1 LYQALL
7 NDARFH
13 DQLLD
18 FDRDIAQTAREAG
31 CPRCDGR
38 LHSARFLRKPRGV
51 PIGVDP
57 EYPVRFSF
65 CCAVDGCRGRMT
77 PASLRFLGGKVWLS
91 TSVVL
96 ATAMQQGITPARVQQ
111 LSAAFGID
119 RRTLVR
125 WRRWWL
131 ATFAGPFQ
139 PIVMAAFMPPPELTG
154 VPGTLLD
161 RFLGDAAAK
170 VIHLLRLLAP
180 LTGGASARH
189 AS

>member
-1 LYQALL
+1 MYQALL

-31 CPRCDGR
+31 CPHCVGR

-65 CCAVDGCRGRMT
+65 CCAQDGCRSRLT
-77 PASLRFLGGKVWLS
+77 PASLRFLGGRVWLA
-91 TSVVL
+91 TFVIL
-96 ATAMQQGITPARVQQ
+96 ATAMQQGITPARVQC
-111 LSAAFGID
+111 LSAVLGID

-125 WRRWWL
+125 WRSWWL
-131 ATFAGPFQ
+131 ATFAGPFR
-139 PIVMAAFMPPPELTG
+139 PIAMAAFMPPPDLTG
-154 VPGTLLD
+154 VPDTLLD

-180 LTGGASARH
+180 LTGGASASH
-189 AS
+189 AA

>member
-1 LYQALL
+1 MYQALL

-51 PIGVDP
+51 PVGVDP

-65 CCAVDGCRGRMT
+65 CCAVDGCRGRLT
-77 PASLRFLGGKVWLS
+77 PASLRFLGGKVWLA

-96 ATAMQQGITPARVQQ
+96 ATALQQGITPARVQR
-111 LSAAFGID
+111 LSVALGID
-119 RRTLVR
+119 RRTLLR

-131 ATFAGPFQ
+131 TTFAGSFR
-139 PIVMAAFMPPPELTG
+139 PIVMAAFTPPPDLTG

-161 RFLGDAAAK
+161 RFFGEAAAK

-180 LTGGASARH
+180 LTGGASVRH
-189 AS
+189 AP